1 LRNYFS
7 KKNSMFKIK
16 ITLLLFVLGFCVA
29 HTQVPIKPQDLEYSI
44 KIKKAKDIITLDGKL
59 DETDWKTADVSTPFW
74 ESIPYDD
81 NYAKVKTETRVTFDD
96 NNIYVGAK
104 CYQKKGS
111 YVVLSL
117 KRDFGPGT
125 TDLVGVVIDPFG
137 DKQNAFSFAVSPYGV
152 QREGLIS
159 NGNEF
164 STDWDNRWTSKVETY
179 DDYWIAEI
187 AIPFKTLRY
196 KTDSKEWNINF
207 LRYDQSIPVAERST
221 WAWLPRFAS
230 GNNVAFTGKLI
241 WETPPPKAGSNIAL
255 IPYVLGSATKD
266 YISNKPQN
274 TEGGLGFDAKVA
286 LGSALNLD
294 LTVNPDFAQV
304 EVDKQVTNLSRF
316 ELSFP
321 ERRQFFLEN
330 ADLFGNF
337 GLDNINP
344 MFSRR
349 IGLATDKN
357 NNTVKVPILAGA
369 RLSGKLDKNWRIGL
383 MNIQTGAQSEL
394 KLPATNFLAASIQRK
409 LFSRSLLAFVFVN
422 KQNFNLDTLG
432 NNTWETNPTGYNRV
446 AGLDYNLASKN
457 GRWQGKFFY
466 HHAITP
472 NPEFQP
478 FATAANLVYNNTNF
492 NFSSTA
498 EMVGKGYKA
507 EVGFVPRTNYYRFQ
521 PNAAFVFY
529 PKSKTINSWSVGFM
543 GDIRYRNDDNKLTDW
558 SLSPMDFN
566 MFFQSNARLSISPLR
581 WDYTFLPKDFDP
593 TNTKGKPLLA
603 GTAYTYSNTRFN
615 FLSNTRKPFYVNV
628 TGGFGQYFNG
638 KIQQI
643 QTVLSYRYQP
653 YGIFSIDATYSNIA
667 LPEGYNSAKLWLVGP
682 KMDLSFTKNVF
693 LTTLLQYNN
702 QSNNVNLNARFQWR
716 FAPVSDLFIVYTDNY
731 FAVDDFTAG
740 FRTFQSKNRG
750 LVLKCT
756 YWLNI

>member
-1 LRNYFS
+1 
-7 KKNSMFKIK
+7 MFKIK
-16 ITLLLFVLGFCVA
+16 ITLLLSVLSICVA
-29 HTQVPIKPQDLEYSI
+29 QAQTPVKPQDLEYSI
-44 KIKKAKDIITLDGKL
+44 KIKKAKEAITLDGKL
-59 DETDWKTADVSTPFW
+59 DEMDWQTADMSTPFW
-74 ESIPYDD
+74 ESIPYDE
-81 NYAKVKTETRVTFDD
+81 NPAKSKTEIRLTFDD

-125 TDLVGVVIDPFG
+125 TDLVGFIIDPFG

-164 STDWDNRWTSKVETY
+164 STDWDNRWTSKVEDY
-179 DDYWIAEI
+179 DDFWIAEM
-187 AIPFKTLRY
+187 AIPFKTIRY
-196 KTDSKEWNINF
+196 KTDSKEWNVNF
-207 LRYDQSIPVAERST
+207 LRYDQSLPVAERST

-255 IPYVLGSATKD
+255 IPYVLGNANKD
-266 YISNKPQN
+266 YVNKKPQN

-304 EVDKQVTNLSRF
+304 EVDRQVTNLSRF

-337 GLDNINP
+337 GFDNINP

-349 IGLATDKN
+349 IGLATDKEG
-357 NNTVKVPILAGA
+357 NTVKVPILAGA
-369 RLSGKLDKNWRIGL
+369 RLSGKLDKNWRVGL
-383 MNIQTGAQSEL
+383 MNIQTGAQNEL

-409 LFSRSLLAFVFVN
+409 LFSRSLLSFLFVN

-432 NNTWETNPTGYNRV
+432 QNTWEVNPIGYNRV
-446 AGLDYNLASKN
+446 VGLDYNLASKN

-466 HHAITP
+466 HHALTP
-472 NPEFQP
+472 TPQYQP
-478 FATAANLVYNNTNF
+478 FATAASIRYSNTNF
-492 NFSSTA
+492 NF
-498 EMVGKGYKA
+498 EMGSEIVGKGYKA
-507 EVGFVPRTNYYRFQ
+507 EVGFVPRNNYYRFE
-521 PNAAFVFY
+521 PNFSFVFY
-529 PKSKTINSWSVGFM
+529 PKSNLINSWSIGM
-543 GDIRYRNDDNKLTDW
+543 DGDSRFRNDDNRITDW
-558 SLSPMDFN
+558 DFSPLTFSL
-566 MFFQSNARLSISPLR
+566 FFQSNARFSIVPIR
-581 WDYTFLPKDFDP
+581 WDYTYLFDNFDP
-593 TNTKGKPLLA
+593 TNTKGKPLLQ
-603 GTAYTYSNTRFN
+603 GTSYTYKSTRATFQ
-615 FLSNTRKPFYVNV
+615 SDTRKPFYVNFQ
-628 TGGFGQYFNG
+628 GRFGEYFNG
-638 KIQQI
+638 KIQQV
-643 QTVLSYRYQP
+643 QAVLSYRYQP
-653 YGIFSIDATYSNIA
+653 YGVFSIDATYNNIT
-667 LPEGYNSAKLWLVGP
+667 LPEGYNNAKLWLIGP
-682 KMDLSFTKNVF
+682 KIDLSFTKNVF
-693 LTTLLQYNN
+693 LTTLMQYNN
-702 QSNNVNLNARFQWR
+702 QSNNVNLNARLQWR
-716 FAPVSDLFIVYTDNY
+716 FAPVSDLFLVYTDNY
-731 FAVDDFTAG
+731 FAVDDTLAG
-740 FRTFQSKNRG
+740 FRSFQSKNRG

>member
-1 LRNYFS
+1 
-7 KKNSMFKIK
+7 MFKIK
-16 ITLLLFVLGFCVA
+16 ITLLLFVSGFCVA
-29 HTQVPIKPQDLEYSI
+29 HTQVPIKPQDLEFSI
-44 KIKKAKDIITLDGKL
+44 KIKKAKEAIILDGKL
-59 DETDWKTADVSTPFW
+59 DETDWQTAEMSTPFW

-96 NNIYVGAK
+96 NNIYMGAK

-125 TDLVGVVIDPFG
+125 TDLVGLIIDPFG

-164 STDWDNRWTSKVETY
+164 TTDWDNRWTSKVETY

-241 WETPPPKAGSNIAL
+241 WETAPPKAGSNIAL
-255 IPYVLGSATKD
+255 IPYVLGSINKD
-266 YISNKPQN
+266 YVNKKPQN

-337 GLDNINP
+337 GFDNINP

-349 IGLATDKN
+349 IGLATDKDG
-357 NNTVKVPILAGA
+357 NTVKVPILAGA
-369 RLSGKLDKNWRIGL
+369 RLSGKLDKNWRVGL

-409 LFSRSLLAFVFVN
+409 LFARSLLSFLFVN

-432 NNTWETNPTGYNRV
+432 NNTWEVNPVGYNRV
-446 AGLDYNLASKN
+446 VGLDYNLASKN

-466 HHAITP
+466 HHSLTP
-472 NPEFQP
+472 TPQYQP
-478 FATAANLVYNNTNF
+478 FATAASIRYSNTNF
-492 NFSSTA
+492 NF
-498 EMVGKGYKA
+498 EMGSEIVGKGYKA
-507 EVGFVPRTNYYRFQ
+507 EVGFVPRNNYYRFE
-521 PNAAFVFY
+521 PNFSFVFY
-529 PKSKTINSWSVGFM
+529 PKSKVINSWSIGM
-543 GDIRYRNDDNKLTDW
+543 DGDSRFRNDDGKITDW
-558 SLSPMDFN
+558 DFSPIVFN
-566 MFFQSNARLSISPLR
+566 MFFQNNSRFSLNPFRF
-581 WDYTFLPKDFDP
+581 DYTFLPQNFDP
-593 TNTKGKPLLA
+593 TNTKGKPLLS
-603 GTAYTYSNTRFN
+603 GTDYTYRSTRATY
-615 FLSNTRKPFYVNV
+615 LSDTRKPLYLNVN
-628 TGGFGQYFNG
+628 GSFGQYFNG
-638 KIQQI
+638 KIQQV
-643 QTVLSYRYQP
+643 QAVLSYRYQP
-653 YGIFSIDATYSNIA
+653 YGVFSIDASYNNIA

-731 FAVDDFTAG
+731 FAVDDFAAG

>member
-1 LRNYFS
+1 
-7 KKNSMFKIK
+7 MFKIK
-16 ITLLLFVLGFCVA
+16 ITLLLSVLGFCVA
-29 HTQVPIKPQDLEYSI
+29 YTQVPIKPQDLEFSI
-44 KIKKAKDIITLDGKL
+44 KIKKAKAAITLDGKL
-59 DETDWKTADVSTPFW
+59 DEMDWQTADVSTPFW

-96 NNIYVGAK
+96 NNIYVSAK

-125 TDLVGVVIDPFG
+125 TDLVGVIIDPFG

-164 STDWDNRWTSKVETY
+164 TTDWDNRWTSKVETY
-179 DDYWIAEI
+179 DDYWIAEM

-196 KTDSKEWNINF
+196 KTDSKQWNINF

-221 WAWLPRFAS
+221 WAWLPRFAN

-241 WETPPPKAGSNIAL
+241 WETAPPKAGSNIAL
-255 IPYVLGSATKD
+255 IPYVLGSANKD
-266 YISNKPQN
+266 YLNKKPQN

-409 LFSRSLLAFVFVN
+409 LFSRSLLSFLFVN

-446 AGLDYNLASKN
+446 AGLDYNLASKD

-466 HHAITP
+466 HRAITS
-472 NPEFQP
+472 NPESQP
-478 FATAANLVYNNTNF
+478 FATAASLGYNNTNF
-492 NFSSTA
+492 NFSSTV

-529 PKSKTINSWSVGFM
+529 PKSKTFNSWSVGFM
-543 GDIRYRNDDNKLTDW
+543 GDIRYQNDDNKLTDW
-558 SLSPMDFN
+558 SLSPLDFN

-581 WDYTFLPKDFDP
+581 WEYTFLPKDFDP

-628 TGGFGQYFNG
+628 TGAFGQYFNG
-638 KIQQI
+638 KIQQV

-653 YGIFSIDATYSNIA
+653 YGIFSIDASYSNIA
-667 LPEGYNSAKLWLVGP
+667 LPESYNSAKLWLVGP
-682 KMDLSFTKNVF
+682 KIDLSFTKNVF

-716 FAPVSDLFIVYTDNY
+716 FAPVSDLFLVYTDNY
-731 FAVDDFTAG
+731 FAVDDTLVG
-740 FRTFQSKNRG
+740 FRSFQSKNRG